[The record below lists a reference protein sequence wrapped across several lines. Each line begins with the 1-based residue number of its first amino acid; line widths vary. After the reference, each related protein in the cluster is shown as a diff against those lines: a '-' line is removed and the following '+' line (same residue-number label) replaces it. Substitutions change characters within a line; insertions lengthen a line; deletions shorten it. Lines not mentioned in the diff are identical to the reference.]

1 LARFMKGDIVVIPF
15 PFTDLTYAK
24 RRPSLIIAVLEGED
38 VILCQITSQQ
48 IRDRYAIP
56 LEDADFEIGGL
67 KRKSNIR
74 PNRIFTA
81 DRRIILYKAGSLKRG
96 KLEEVIRKIIAIL
109 QK

>member
-1 LARFMKGDIVVIPF
+1 MGMLK
-15 PFTDLTYAK
+15 LN
-24 RRPSLIIAVLEGED
+24 RRR
-38 VILCQITSQQ
+38 CQLLPDPIYTLFDKTSTSQQ

-96 KLEEVIRKIIAIL
+96 KLEEAIRKIIAIL